1 MVAPQLIALAAWLP
15 GADSALSGHI
25 DATHAGRAAALLR
38 AQGRRRPDQ
47 IVACCA
53 ARAVRRRPGRSGC
66 VTDSLWPSNTL
77 QVPTASGRSSCAT
90 SARCATWRGRLRWPA
105 RRQRARTLCGAA
117 GAARRGWAARRLSP
131 HRHRSRPRRH
141 ELDWHRMTERLEM
154 RHLLYLMYRSIGT
167 RPLHSPR
174 RGNEAARALHVQ
186 RESAQSRPAPCP
198 CPGPRPCRPVAW
210 AWLFELLSPC
220 VLNGVLARYQRWG
233 HRFRASGLTE

>member
-1 MVAPQLIALAAWLP
+1 MPWLP

-66 VTDSLWPSNTL
+66 VTDSLRPPNTL

-131 HRHRSRPRRH
+131 HRHRTRSHLRCH
-141 ELDWHRMTERLEM
+141 ELDWHRKVRNSSPIFDNVSAIA
-154 RHLLYLMYRSIGT
+154 RSRIGT
-167 RPLHSPR
+167 RPLPSLVER
-174 RGNEAARALHVQ
+174 TRLHVHCTC
-186 RESAQSRPAPCP
+186 RERAMEQPCPMERAQSHGLAHAPAPA
-198 CPGPRPCRPVAW
+198 RCRPW
-210 AWLFELLSPC
+210 AWHMA
-220 VLNGVLARYQRWG
+220 V
-233 HRFRASGLTE
+233 